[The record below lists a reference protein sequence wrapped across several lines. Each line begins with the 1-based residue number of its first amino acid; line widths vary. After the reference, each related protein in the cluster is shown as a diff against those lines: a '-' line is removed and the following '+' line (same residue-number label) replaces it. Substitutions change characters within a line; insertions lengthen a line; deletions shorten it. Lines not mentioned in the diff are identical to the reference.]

1 MIFGVNNKAGSSTAA
16 STLAISKSS
25 EVKGRVLVVDDIAEN
40 REILSYYLTKAG
52 YQVVTADDGFAAVEG
67 LVGGAAMRRGVLPQQ
82 GFDLVLMDMSMP
94 RVSGYEAV
102 PRLRASGYRT
112 PIVAVTAHSLAGDR
126 EKCLNAGCDEYVTKP
141 VDPKRLVEVC
151 DRMMEMGRLRKSA

>member
-1 MIFGVNNKAGSSTAA
+1 MIFGLNKKAGVSAA
-16 STLAISKSS
+16 ATTETTSKSP
-25 EVKGRVLVVDDIAEN
+25 EPKGRVLVVDDVAEN

-52 YQVVTADDGFAAVEG
+52 YQVVTADDGYAAVEG
-67 LVGGAAMRRGVLPQQ
+67 LVGGAAMRRGGLPQQ

-94 RVSGYEAV
+94 RVSGYDAV

-126 EKCLNAGCDEYVTKP
+126 EKCLAAGCDEYVTKP
-141 VDPKRLVEVC
+141 VDPKKLVEVC
-151 DRMMEMGRLRKSA
+151 ERMLTIGRQRKGA

>member
-1 MIFGVNNKAGSSTAA
+1 MIFGLNNKTGGASAA
-16 STLAISKSS
+16 STVSTSKSP
-25 EVKGRVLVVDDIAEN
+25 EVKGRVLVVDDVAEN

-67 LVGGAAMRRGVLPQQ
+67 LVGGAAMRRGGVPPQ

-126 EKCLNAGCDEYVTKP
+126 EKCLAAGCDEYVTKP
-141 VDPKRLVEVC
+141 VDPKKLVEVC
-151 DRMMEMGRLRKSA
+151 ERMLEVGRLRKSA

>member
-1 MIFGVNNKAGSSTAA
+1 MIFGFNSKASGSAAA
-16 STLAISKSS
+16 SAVASSKSS

-67 LVGGAAMRRGVLPQQ
+67 LVGGAAMRRGAAPQQ

-112 PIVAVTAHSLAGDR
+112 PIVAVTAHSLSGDR
-126 EKCLNAGCDEYVTKP
+126 EKCLAAGCDEYITKP
-141 VDPKRLVEVC
+141 VDPKRLAEVC
-151 DRMMEMGRLRKSA
+151 EQMLSIGKQRKSA

>member
-1 MIFGVNNKAGSSTAA
+1 MIFGMSGKTAA
-16 STLAISKSS
+16 SAASTGGGSS
-25 EVKGRVLVVDDIAEN
+25 AAKGRVLVVDDVAEN

-67 LVGGAAMRRGVLPQQ
+67 LVGGAAMRRGALPQA

-126 EKCLNAGCDEYVTKP
+126 EKCLAAGCDEYVTKP
-141 VDPKRLVEVC
+141 VDPQRLAEVC
-151 DRMMEMGRLRKSA
+151 ERMLAIGKQRMSA